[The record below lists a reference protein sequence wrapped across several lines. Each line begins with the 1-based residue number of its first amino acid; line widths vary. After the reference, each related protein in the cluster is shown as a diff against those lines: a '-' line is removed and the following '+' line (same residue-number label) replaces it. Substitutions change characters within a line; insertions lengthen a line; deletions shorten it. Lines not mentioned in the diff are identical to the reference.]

1 MKKIYLAFGLFAGMT
16 LTSCNLDT
24 LPSTSLG
31 EEIAITSE
39 SDLQNAVNGIGYLLS
54 EDRMTYGADFG
65 IYADLLTNEFKIV
78 DDYGQSSGIARY
90 TITKHDEL
98 AGNAYYYYYKAIANC
113 NKALALSANM
123 EATDEVK
130 NLQGQLYA
138 WRGLL
143 HFDLARIFAH
153 IPTAAADVNAANS
166 GIVLSTEVYA
176 PDYKGSRATLKETYD
191 LIISDLTKAMELMGE
206 GSDNGTGFHNYF
218 SALALRARANLYA
231 GNYAAALADAKK
243 VIEDG
248 GYELYN
254 QSNYDKVWA
263 QEGTSESICE
273 LLITANYNPQRNSLG
288 YYCDANGYPEC
299 ALADDG
305 EILTYLKAHP
315 EDVRSKAIKEQTVKG
330 VDGTHFF
337 PAKYPGRDGIYVNNP
352 KIIRLSEVYLIA
364 AEAELK
370 ANNNGA
376 AAAEYINAI
385 EENRVNGYE
394 DVATV
399 TLDDVLFEYKKEF
412 FAENQ
417 IAFAYWRNNKSVT
430 NQVGKEISSK
440 DDKAIW
446 PIPQR
451 EIDYDPTLVQ
461 NPGY

>member
-1 MKKIYLAFGLFAGMT
+1 MKKIYLAFGLFAGMS
-16 LTSCNLDT
+16 LTSCSLDT

-54 EDRMTYGADFG
+54 EERMTYGAEYG
-65 IYADLLTNEFKIV
+65 IYADLLTNEFKV
-78 DDYGQSSGIARY
+78 ADDYGQSSKIAMY
-90 TITKHDEL
+90 TISKNDEL
-98 AGNAYYYYYKAIANC
+98 PDYAYYNFYKAIANC

-123 EATDEVK
+123 ESNEEVQ

-153 IPTAAADVNAANS
+153 IPTAASDVNAANS

-176 PDYKGSRATLKETYD
+176 PDYKGPRTTLKQTYD
-191 LIISDLTKAMELMGE
+191 QIIADFTKAMELMGE
-206 GSDNGTGFHNYF
+206 GTNNGTGYHSYY

-231 GNYAAALADAKK
+231 GNYTAALADAKE
-243 VIEDG
+243 VIDNG
-248 GYELYN
+248 GFELYTL
-254 QSNYDKVWA
+254 SNYDKVWA
-263 QEGTSESICE
+263 QEGTSESIFE

-288 YYCDANGYPEC
+288 YFTDANGYPEC
-299 ALADDG
+299 AMNEKGA
-305 EILTYLKAHP
+305 IMTYLDANP
-315 EDVRSKAIKEQTVKG
+315 NDVRSKVIKEQTISG
-330 VDGTHFF
+330 VAGTVFF

-370 ANNNGA
+370 GNNNGA

-385 EENRVNGYE
+385 ERNRIDGYTDVNS
-394 DVATV
+394 V
-399 TLDDVLFEYKKEF
+399 TIDDVIFEYEKEF

-417 IAFAYWRNNKSVT
+417 IAFAFWRNQKSVT
-430 NQVGKEISSK
+430 NQVNKVIGYNDNQS
-440 DDKAIW
+440 IW

-451 EIDYDPTLVQ
+451 EIDYDPSLAQ

>member
-1 MKKIYLAFGLFAGMT
+1 MKKIYLAFGLFAGMA
-16 LTSCNLDT
+16 LTSCDLDT

-31 EEIAITSE
+31 EEIAIITE

-65 IYADLLTNEFKIV
+65 IYADLLTNEFKV
-78 DDYGQSSGIARY
+78 VQSNGQSTPISTY

-98 AGNAYYYYYKAIANC
+98 PGNAYYYYYKAIANC
-113 NKALALSANM
+113 NKALELSAKM
-123 EATDEVK
+123 EATDELK

-138 WRGLL
+138 WRGML

-176 PDYKGSRATLKETYD
+176 PDYKGPRATLKDTYD

-231 GNYAAALADAKK
+231 GNYAEALKDAKE
-243 VIEDG
+243 VIDNG
-248 GYELYN
+248 GYELYTT
-254 QSNYDKVWA
+254 SNYDKVWA
-263 QEGTSESICE
+263 QEGTSESIFE
-273 LLITANYNPQRNSLG
+273 LLITSNYNAQRYSLG
-288 YYCDANGYPEC
+288 YYCDATGYPEA
-299 ALADDG
+299 ALADNG
-305 EILTYLKAHP
+305 KVLTYLKATP
-315 EDVRSKAIKEQTVKG
+315 ADVRSHMIKEQTVKG
-330 VDGTHFF
+330 VTGTQFF
-337 PAKYPGRDGIYVNNP
+337 PAKYPGRDGLYVNNP
-352 KIIRLSEVYLIA
+352 KIIRLSEMYLIA

-370 ANNNGA
+370 GNNDGA
-376 AAAEYINAI
+376 AAAVYIN
-385 EENRVNGYE
+385 ELEKNRVEGYT

-399 TLDDVLFEYKKEF
+399 TIDDIIFEYEKEF

-417 IAFAYWRNNKSVT
+417 IAFAFWRNKQSVT
-430 NQVGKEISSK
+430 NQVNAVINYNDNKTIM
-440 DDKAIW
+440 

-451 EIDYDPTLVQ
+451 EIDFYPSLVQ